1 MRAAIRT
8 AWILAS
14 LAALVAL
21 AIFVADLGLHRPLE
35 HFRLEY
41 LGGGSCKLRGQGGF
55 EALLLAGLIAFP
67 VAIIAAGLFVISLVS
82 SPRSVARW
90 LGLAASA
97 VILATLVHLDFVGP
111 LLGICPPAGPAP
123 RTSRPHSRATH
134 ARTGQSWVI
143 GRLPRQTLST
153 MANAR
158 GSKARSCSRSYG

>member
-21 AIFVADLGLHRPLE
+21 AIFVADLALHRPLA

-55 EALLLAGLIAFP
+55 ETLLLAGLLAFP

-82 SPRSVARW
+82 SPRSAARW
-90 LGLAASA
+90 LGLAVSA
-97 VILATLVHLDFVGP
+97 AILAALMHLDFVGP
-111 LLGICPPAGPAP
+111 ILGICPPAAPAP
-123 RTSRPHSRATH
+123 ASTRTH
-134 ARTGQSWVI
+134 
-143 GRLPRQTLST
+143 
-153 MANAR
+153 
-158 GSKARSCSRSYG
+158 